1 MMKTIRFEVERC
13 VQFLAE
19 FCISIRLW
27 HRVFSV
33 LLCRAMICGQEMFAL
48 SLSITV
54 LLGAARPV
62 TGVSFCV

>member
-27 HRVFSV
+27 HRENPVLFAVF
-33 LLCRAMICGQEMFAL
+33 
-48 SLSITV
+48 
-54 LLGAARPV
+54 
-62 TGVSFCV
+62 